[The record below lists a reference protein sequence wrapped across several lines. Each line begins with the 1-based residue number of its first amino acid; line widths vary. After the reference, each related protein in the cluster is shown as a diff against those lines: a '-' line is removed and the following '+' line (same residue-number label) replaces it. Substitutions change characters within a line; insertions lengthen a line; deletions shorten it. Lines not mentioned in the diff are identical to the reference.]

1 MILLNG
7 RHIKYIIM
15 TVVMSTKISL
25 AIIAVVAAVGLVTA
39 GSFAATAF
47 AVKNKPNDQVT
58 GTSGSS
64 SDGSTT
70 GLLGTSSVPADY
82 NMPHKTS
89 KSNNDFV
96 ANSDQGA
103 NPSNTV
109 GSGKKILASS
119 DQGSDSGKT
128 VGSGKKILASS
139 DQGSD
144 SGKTVG
150 SGKKILA
157 SSDQGSDSGKTGSS
171 NKELAQLQ
179 SCISKAA
186 KGPDGLSRSLVDT
199 CYDQTFYGDF
209 NSQAPSKGSSL
220 TNEASNT
227 GQQFNPRY

>member
-1 MILLNG
+1 MRCKITLCLVMLLLNG

-70 GLLGTSSVPADY
+70 GLLGTSSLPADY
-82 NMPHKTS
+82 NMPHEAS

-96 ANSDQGA
+96 AKSDQGA

-109 GSGKKILASS
+109 GSGKKILANT
-119 DQGSDSGKT
+119 DQGSN
-128 VGSGKKILASS
+128 S
-139 DQGSD
+139 D
-144 SGKTVG
+144 
-150 SGKKILA
+150 
-157 SSDQGSDSGKTGSS
+157 KTGSS
-171 NKELAQLQ
+171 NKHLAKLQ

>member
-1 MILLNG
+1 MLLLNG

-47 AVKNKPNDQVT
+47 AVKKKPNDQVT

-64 SDGSTT
+64 SNGSTT
-70 GLLGTSSVPADY
+70 GLLGTSSLPADY
-82 NMPHKTS
+82 NMPHKAS

-96 ANSDQGA
+96 AKSDQGA

-109 GSGKKILASS
+109 VSGKKILANT
-119 DQGSDSGKT
+119 DQGSN
-128 VGSGKKILASS
+128 S
-139 DQGSD
+139 D
-144 SGKTVG
+144 
-150 SGKKILA
+150 
-157 SSDQGSDSGKTGSS
+157 KTGSS
-171 NKELAQLQ
+171 NKQLAKLQ

>member
-1 MILLNG
+1 MLLLNG

-47 AVKNKPNDQVT
+47 AVKKKPNDQVT

-70 GLLGTSSVPADY
+70 GLLGTSSLPADY
-82 NMPHKTS
+82 NMPHKAS

-109 GSGKKILASS
+109 GSGKKILANS
-119 DQGSDSGKT
+119 DQGSNSGKT
-128 VGSGKKILASS
+128 A
-139 DQGSD
+139 
-144 SGKTVG
+144 
-150 SGKKILA
+150 
-157 SSDQGSDSGKTGSS
+157 SS
-171 NKELAQLQ
+171 NKDLAKLQ